1 MLSRRQ
7 FLTRSGAVG
16 AAVLFTPQDALGARP
31 LLRGGKFS
39 SGVMSGDPT
48 PRGITLWTRVGDV
61 GGRGGVRL
69 EVARDKD
76 FRNVVM
82 RRTIQTRGSL
92 DHTVKARLGGLRPHE
107 RYYYRFETATR
118 NSPVGRFQTALPEDS
133 NEPVR
138 LGFFSC
144 QNYPHGFYNAHELMA
159 REDLDFVVNLGDYI
173 YAEAYHSRADGTG
186 VRDDR
191 IGRQREDVIREAI
204 SLDDYRD
211 KYKLYR
217 KDPAL
222 RKMHARFPMVSTWDD
237 HEAQDNY
244 AGGAPGGGLP
254 PEQRFS
260 EARRRARLQGVLRA
274 HAALRGAA
282 RARPPLPH
290 AALRAQRR
298 PDHARRA
305 PVPRR
310 PAVRRRGRRAVPRVQ
325 QPAHAARP
333 GPEGVLQDRARAVAG
348 ELEADRQRG
357 GDHAGQDR
365 RRTRTSPTTSG
376 TATPASGARSSST
389 SRRRASRTSSSS
401 PATSTRSRPATCR
414 SPRAASRWRRRS
426 SAAR

>member
-7 FLTRSGAVG
+7 FLIRSSAAGATLVLAPEAAGATR
-16 AAVLFTPQDALGARP
+16 
-31 LLRGGKFS
+31 LLKGGRFA

-48 PRGITLWTRVGDV
+48 PRGITLWTHLDGV
-61 GGRGGVRL
+61 GGRGAIRL

-82 RRTIQTRGSL
+82 RRTLQTRGSR

-118 NSPVGRFQTALPEDS
+118 KSPVGRFQTALPDDS
-133 NEPVR
+133 REPVR

-144 QNYPHGFYNAHELMA
+144 QNYPHGYFNAHALMA

-191 IGRQREDVIREAI
+191 IGRERAE
-204 SLDDYRD
+204 RD
-211 KYKLYR
+211 PR
-217 KDPAL
+217 GD
-222 RKMHARFPMVSTWDD
+222 HARRLPRQVQALPQGPGPA
-237 HEAQDNY
+237 EAARALPARLHLGRPRGPEQLRRRGARRRPA
-244 AGGAPGGGLP
+244 AGGALHRGPA
-254 PEQRFS
+254 
-260 EARRRARLQGVLRA
+260 ARGLQGLLRA

-282 RARPPLPH
+282 RPRPPLPH
-290 AALRAQRR
+290 AALRPQRR

-310 PAVRRRGRRAVPRVQ
+310 PALRRRRRAALPRVQ

-333 GPEGVLQDRARAVAG
+333 GPEGVLQD
-348 ELEADRQRG
+348 
-357 GDHAGQDR
+357 
-365 RRTRTSPTTSG
+365 P
-376 TATPASGARSSST
+376 RSSS
-389 SRRRASRTSSSS
+389 
-401 PATSTRSRPATCR
+401 RPR
-414 SPRAASRWRRRS
+414 PGS
-426 SAAR
+426 